1 MPWILST
8 IKILI
13 LLCHPFLP
21 DYTQTS
27 MTGLYETAFYQTANT
42 HFIPSARQDT
52 PSTPSYHVAMLS
64 CDKLNQEAENKE
76 PDLRRCIGHGRLMN
90 LTVGMAHEDAKNAL
104 TSTYIDEIDP
114 EKEAD
119 LDDTPLVTTSAYP
132 KKSFL
137 SAIRQC
143 IRRFFR
149 SLVKHRRS
157 GRSGRSAH
165 Y

>member
-1 MPWILST
+1 
-8 IKILI
+8 
-13 LLCHPFLP
+13 
-21 DYTQTS
+21 
-27 MTGLYETAFYQTANT
+27 MTGLYETSFYQTTNT
-42 HFIPSARQDT
+42 QFTPSARRASLPT
-52 PSTPSYHVAMLS
+52 PPYHVAMLS
-64 CDKLNQEAENKE
+64 CDKLSQEAENKE

-90 LTVGMAHEDAKNAL
+90 LTVGLAHEDAKNAL

-132 KKSFL
+132 KRNFF
-137 SAIRQC
+137 SALRQY